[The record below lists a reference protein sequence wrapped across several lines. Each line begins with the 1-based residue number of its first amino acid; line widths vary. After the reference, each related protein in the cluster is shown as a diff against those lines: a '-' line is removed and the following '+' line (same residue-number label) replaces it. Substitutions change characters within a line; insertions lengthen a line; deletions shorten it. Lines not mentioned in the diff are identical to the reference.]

1 MSERKLVSSGSPME
15 PVIGFSRAC
24 RVGPFL
30 AVAGTAPIPETGG
43 PSSNLDLYGQ
53 TRRCLE
59 IIQNAIEQAGGHL
72 DQVIRTRIYLT
83 KVEGWQDAAKAHG
96 EFFGDIRPASTFIQI
111 AGLLDP
117 SWLVEIEA
125 DAIIE

>member
-1 MSERKLVSSGSPME
+1 MVERKLVSSGSPME

-24 RVGPFL
+24 RIGPFI
-30 AVAGTAPIPETGG
+30 AVAGTAPIPASGG
-43 PSSNLDLYGQ
+43 PSSSEDLYGQ

-59 IIQNAIEQAGGHL
+59 IIERAIVDAGGTL
-72 DQVIRTRIYLT
+72 DQVIRTRVMLT
-83 KVEGWQDAAKAHG
+83 KVTDWEEAAKAHG
-96 EFFGDIRPASTFIQI
+96 EFFGEIRPASTFVQV

-125 DAIIE
+125 DVVIQ